1 MFSPQDIKVKLKE
14 MAAELKF
21 DDLRICDVGDF
32 PESDKT
38 KFYNCMNLGMFDKME
53 YLKRAAEKKIS
64 PTKYFPKA
72 KSAVC
77 VCANF
82 WRESSEKRIALYA
95 QSEDYHRVIKPK
107 LLMLSKLL
115 EEFGGE
121 QKVSVD
127 SSPLWEKLLA
137 ARAGLGWIG
146 KNTLLTRETN
156 GSWNFIGIILTSL
169 ALPFDEQIKN
179 KCGNCRECVDA
190 CPTSALSEN
199 GLDARKCISNLT
211 IERKDELSDEEKK
224 LVGNIIY
231 GCDVCLRACPF
242 GKKAPI
248 SPLFTNLPN
257 NNFSKRSIF

>member
-32 PESDKT
+32 SESDKT

-127 SSPLWEKLLA
+127 SSPLWEKLLGGA
-137 ARAGLGWIG
+137 RRTRVDRKKHPAYPRNQRLVEFHRHNSYLARAAV
-146 KNTLLTRETN
+146 RRTN
-156 GSWNFIGIILTSL
+156 
-169 ALPFDEQIKN
+169 
-179 KCGNCRECVDA
+179 
-190 CPTSALSEN
+190 
-199 GLDARKCISNLT
+199 
-211 IERKDELSDEEKK
+211 
-224 LVGNIIY
+224 
-231 GCDVCLRACPF
+231 
-242 GKKAPI
+242 
-248 SPLFTNLPN
+248 
-257 NNFSKRSIF
+257 